1 MKHKKLEQALGEIS
15 DAHIAEAAEAKKK
28 RKLPWL
34 GAVAA
39 ILALVLLFR
48 FVDIPMA
55 ISAKAVSLASDA
67 RIMDRPDLDDY
78 QSRSE
83 WLRDLDAWTAQRDN
97 RDATA
102 AEAVAQMTGF
112 LKESCNEFLSG
123 GSENQLYSPINAYV
137 GLSMVTE
144 LTAGQTRQQI
154 MDVLGVTDPNA
165 LRAQISALWEA
176 VYQDNGNEIC
186 TLANALWLDD
196 GVNYRQEPMDALAY
210 HYYTS
215 VYQQDLSSR
224 KAVKDIQAW
233 LNNNTGGFL
242 KDSVEGIQ
250 LPEEAVLAL
259 YSTIYFQAKWTDEFN
274 AAQNTRDTF
283 YSPGG
288 DVECTFMNQKLRQM
302 NYYWGNSFGAVALS
316 LKNGSQMWFILPDAD
331 KTVDTVL
338 AEGEYLDMIAAPYG
352 GWENTKYMKVNLSV
366 PKFDIQAKQDLRS
379 GFQNMGIID
388 LFQYGLAN
396 FSKAFED
403 PVFMTAANHAVRVE
417 IDEQGVKAAAY
428 IEFPGAGAP
437 MPPEEII
444 DFVLDRP
451 FLFVIADNSGI
462 PLFAGTVNQP

>member
-1 MKHKKLEQALGEIS
+1 MKRKKLEQALEAIR
-15 DAHIAEAAEAKKK
+15 DAHIAEAAEMKKK

-39 ILALVLLFR
+39 ILALVLFSR

-55 ISAKAVSLASDA
+55 ITAKAVSLAGDA

-78 QSRSE
+78 QSRDE
-83 WLRDLDAWTAQRDN
+83 WLRDLDAWTAERDTRN
-97 RDATA
+97 STA
-102 AEAVAQMTGF
+102 AEAVAQMAGF
-112 LKESCNEFLSG
+112 LKESCSAFLSG
-123 GSENQLYSPINAYV
+123 NSQNQLYSPINAYI

-154 MDVLGVTDPNA
+154 MDVLGITDLDA
-165 LRAQISALWEA
+165 LRTQVSALWES

-196 GVNYRQEPMDALAY
+196 DAKYRQEPMDALAY

-215 VYQQDLSSR
+215 VYQQDLSSSR
-224 KAVKDIQAW
+224 AAKDIRAW

-242 KDSVEGIQ
+242 KDSAESLQ

-259 YSTIYFQAKWTDEFN
+259 YSTIYFQAKWQEEFS
-274 AAQNTRDTF
+274 AAKNTTDTF
-283 YSPGG
+283 HSPVG
-288 DVECTFMNQKLRQM
+288 DTDCTFMNQKLRQM
-302 NYYWGNSFGAVALS
+302 TYYWGESFGAVALG

-338 AEGEYLDMIAAPYG
+338 SEGEYLDMIAAPYE
-352 GWENTKYMKVNLSV
+352 GWENAKYMKVNLSV
-366 PKFDIQAKQDLRS
+366 PKFDIQTKQDLRS
-379 GFQNMGIID
+379 GFQNMGITD
-388 LFQYGLAN
+388 LFQYGLAD
-396 FSKAFED
+396 FSGAFEE
-403 PVFMTAANHAVRVE
+403 PVFMTAANQAVRVE

-428 IEFPGAGAP
+428 IEFPGAGAA

-451 FLFVIADNSGI
+451 FLFVITAGGGI